1 MTPNPKARS
10 QRRGWLLV
18 VVLTAATVVWAVTR
32 GEMTIATAAGIALV
46 GAVLGCVMAPG
57 DEQEAPDA

>member
-10 QRRGWLLV
+10 HRRGWLLV
-18 VVLTAATVVWAVTR
+18 VVLTAATLVWAVTR

-46 GAVLGCVMAPG
+46 GAMFGCVMAPG
-57 DEQEAPDA
+57 DEQEAEA

>member
-10 QRRGWLLV
+10 LRRGWLLV
-18 VVLTAATVVWAVTR
+18 VVLTAATLVWAVTR

-46 GAVLGCVMAPG
+46 GALLGCVMAG
-57 DEQEAPDA
+57 EQEGRR